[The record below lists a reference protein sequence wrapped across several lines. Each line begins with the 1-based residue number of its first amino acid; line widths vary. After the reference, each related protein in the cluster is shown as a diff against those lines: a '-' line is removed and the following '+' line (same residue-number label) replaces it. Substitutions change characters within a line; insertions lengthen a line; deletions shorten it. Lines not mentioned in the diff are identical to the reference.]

1 MTAKL
6 IEVYIMDNCLTFNQL
21 LTSLPL
27 VVVISFCI
35 GGILGGAAVAMFK
48 RI

>member
-1 MTAKL
+1 
-6 IEVYIMDNCLTFNQL
+6 MDTCLTFNQL

-35 GGILGGAAVAMFK
+35 GGIIGGAGVAMIK
-48 RI
+48 WHSTY